1 MCLLISEISLSA
13 VDLLYVS
20 AGKRGKKQRTKR
32 KHWYAS
38 FGALSGQ
45 VFSVLVLLELNKMIV
60 RKLSLCVIIMEFP

>member
-20 AGKRGKKQRTKR
+20 AGKRGKKQPNYNTGMLP
-32 KHWYAS
+32 

-60 RKLSLCVIIMEFP
+60 RKLSLCLIIMEFP